1 MSVIRPRNRLVYF
14 RVSEDE
20 YKQFNQL
27 CKSAGARSI
36 SDLARSAMERM
47 VSESKAAGRQDEVV
61 KRLNILD
68 EVIAELS
75 TRLQKVNRL
84 VDSNEDHQAS
94 EAVGNGG

>member
-36 SDLARSAMERM
+36 SDLARNAMERM
-47 VSESKAAGRQDEVV
+47 VNDSKAAGRQDEVV
-61 KRLNILD
+61 NRLVIL
-68 EVIAELS
+68 EKIITEMNS
-75 TRLQKVNRL
+75 RLQKSDSPA
-84 VDSNEDHQAS
+84 DSNRE
-94 EAVGNGG
+94 G